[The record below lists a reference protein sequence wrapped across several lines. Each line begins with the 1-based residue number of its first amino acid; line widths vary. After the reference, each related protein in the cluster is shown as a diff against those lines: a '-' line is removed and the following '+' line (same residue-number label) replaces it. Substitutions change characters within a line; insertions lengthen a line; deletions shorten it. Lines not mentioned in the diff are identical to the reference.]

1 MHNSNSAQ
9 VKDSIEIYNLLKN
22 IQKSKQAISLSLKS
36 LPQLCLT
43 SLLEVKKDKQI
54 LIFDEPN
61 PTLSQQQIEK
71 RNEVE
76 FSLKLKNL
84 PVVFKTRL
92 ISNKTNKNT
101 NELQT
106 YFPKEIY
113 YPQHR
118 DYYRFRTEFINDIET
133 TVFLSSASRLPSKLL
148 DISLNGLCLQLPYS
162 LSKNFKINQI
172 INDIYIQLPNQNGFS
187 VSAKVK
193 NTRIENNH
201 TDISLGLEIQQQKH
215 SIEKTIQ
222 QFIYRTKTN

>member
-1 MHNSNSAQ
+1 MHTSNTAQ
-9 VKDSIEIYNLLKN
+9 VKDNIEIFNLLKN
-22 IQKSKQAISLSLKS
+22 IQKSKQPISLSLKS

-43 SLLEVKKDKQI
+43 SLLEVQKDKNI

-61 PTLSQQQIEK
+61 PTLSKEQIEK

-76 FSLKLKNL
+76 FSLKLQNL
-84 PVVFKTRL
+84 PIVFKTRL
-92 ISNKTNKNT
+92 ISNKNT

-118 DYYRFRTEFINDIET
+118 GYYRFRTEFINDIET
-133 TVFLSSASRLPSKLL
+133 TIFLSSTSRLPGKLL
-148 DISLNGLCLQLPYS
+148 DISLNGLCLRLPYS
-162 LSKNFKINQI
+162 FSKKFKVNQI

-193 NTRIENNH
+193 NSRTENNY
-201 TDISLGLEIQQQKH
+201 TGISLGLEIQQQKH

-222 QFIYRTKTN
+222 QFIYRTKIN

>member
-1 MHNSNSAQ
+1 MHNSNSVQ

-22 IQKSKQAISLSLKS
+22 IQKSKQLISLSCKS

-43 SLLEVKKDKQI
+43 SLLEVQEDKNI
-54 LIFDEPN
+54 LTFDEPN
-61 PTLSQQQIEK
+61 PSISQEQLEK

-76 FSLKLKNL
+76 FSLKLQNL

-92 ISNKTNKNT
+92 TSDKNT

-118 DYYRFRTEFINDIET
+118 DYYRFRTEFINNIET
-133 TVFLSSASRLPSKLL
+133 TIFLSSTSRLSSKLL
-148 DISLNGLCLQLPYS
+148 DISLNGLCLRLPYS
-162 LSKNFKINQI
+162 FSKNFKINQI
-172 INDIYIQLPNQNGFS
+172 INDIYIQLPDQNGFS

-193 NTRIENNH
+193 NSRTENNYAG
-201 TDISLGLEIQQQKH
+201 ISLGLEIQQQKH
-215 SIEKTIQ
+215 SIEKAIQ
-222 QFIYRTKTN
+222 QFIYRSKTN